1 MPIGL
6 PVALLL
12 FAQAV
17 AASGT
22 QDAAYGP
29 TAPAPAKPATPPT
42 SERDCAPQPNP
53 KGNEIVVC
61 AVKSEGYRLP
71 PDIVEARKLKKEGV
85 TVRPHN
91 PHETYAD
98 HSCATVGP
106 MGCRGKPTVDLI
118 AVAAVAA
125 EISDRMAKGQPVG
138 PVFETT
144 PSSSD
149 YQYYLAAKKER
160 EAKEA
165 KAAADA
171 AKAKA
176 QAEERNKRPSAD
188 LTASAPI
195 TSSQ

>member
-1 MPIGL
+1 MPVGL

-12 FAQAV
+12 FAQAAT
-17 AASGT
+17 AADSPEP
-22 QDAAYGP
+22 AYGP
-29 TAPAPAKPATPPT
+29 AATTPAKSAPPP
-42 SERDCAPQPNP
+42 SEDRECAPQPNP

-61 AVKSEGYRLP
+61 AVKPEGYRLP
-71 PDIVEARKLKKEGV
+71 PDIVEARRLKKEGI

-98 HSCATVGP
+98 HSCANVGP
-106 MGCRGKPTVDLI
+106 MGCRGAPTIDFL

-125 EISDRMAKGQPVG
+125 EISQRMAKGQPVG

-149 YQYYLAAKKER
+149 YQYYVEAKKER
-160 EAKEA
+160 EAKES

-171 AKAKA
+171 AKARA
-176 QAEERNKRPSAD
+176 QADERNKRPAAD
-188 LTASAPI
+188 LTASAP
-195 TSSQ
+195 TTNSQ